1 MTFKYP
7 FTSFLLT
14 LLLLSC
20 SSAPLAPKIVKSK
33 LSKRAVNKC
42 IKKMKYYKL
51 LTSMA
56 NDKKYFHKIDATT
69 LDSLCTKSYKSTNR
83 FMNKHF
89 NRIGIILEQHPGNE
103 DKTQAIIE
111 GIKESLRNVDHKVK
125 GRFVIKKIAL
135 VKKKVNRVL
144 SNMILKDKVGIII
157 TWGQKKFI
165 KHIQRWQKGL
175 DIPTI
180 FISNKTKTGKNSFNV
195 FPNRKNYG
203 LEFIRTLKRKNI
215 KRIAILTPA
224 RHSKTPL
231 LRTIKYYLKKYG
243 ITVVEDVQYIKDDYT
258 SYDMACRKI
267 FTINRFARRTEYN
280 QILSSERKKAR
291 KEGFKLNKKLVFL
304 PARVDYDAIFIP
316 DDFKTVHYFTKLF
329 KYYQAKNVQLIGT
342 YQWRSDDL
350 LTPKEK
356 ILEGATFIDFLG
368 DYKNLPFKVSK
379 THTKDVSN
387 SFKTDYKLMGY
398 YTGLLGQMVLK
409 KSNNNK
415 SKIRSAL
422 RKAKI
427 NDNFIGKNKAFTNN
441 KFNWPSFAIEIKSNK
456 FKIISSKK

>member
-1 MTFKYP
+1 MIFKNL
-7 FTSFLLT
+7 SIFLILS
-14 LLLLSC
+14 LILLSC
-20 SSAPLAPKIVKSK
+20 GTAPVAPKKVKTK
-33 LSKRAVNKC
+33 LSKKAVSVC
-42 IKKMKYYKL
+42 IKKMRYYKL

-56 NDKKYFHKIDATT
+56 NDKKYFHKIESTT
-69 LDSLCTKSYKSTNR
+69 LKNLCTKGYISTNR

-89 NRIGIILEQHPGNE
+89 NRIGIILEQHPDNK
-103 DKTQAIIE
+103 DKTSAIIE
-111 GIKESLRNVDHKVK
+111 GIKESLKNVDHKIK
-125 GRFVIKKIAL
+125 GRFVIKKISL

-203 LEFIRTLKRKNI
+203 LEFIKTLKRKNI
-215 KRIAILTPA
+215 KSIAILTPQ
-224 RHSKTPL
+224 RHKKTPL
-231 LRTIKYYLKKYG
+231 LRTIKHYLKKYG
-243 ITVVEDVQYIKDDYT
+243 IRIVEDVQYIKDDFT

-267 FTINRFARRTEYN
+267 FTINRFTRRAEYNRILSTERRKARR
-280 QILSSERKKAR
+280 
-291 KEGFKLNKKLVFL
+291 EGFKLNKKLVFL

-316 DDFKTVHYFTKLF
+316 DDFKTVHHFTKLF

-368 DYKNLPFKVSK
+368 DYKNLPFKVSNVQ
-379 THTKDVSN
+379 TKDVSN
-387 SFKTDYKLMGY
+387 TFKTDYKLMGY

-415 SKIRSAL
+415 SKITVAL
-422 RKAKI
+422 KKAKI
-427 NDNFIGKNKAFTNN
+427 NDSFIGKSKAFTNN
-441 KFNWPSFAIEIKSNK
+441 KFNWPSFAIEIKSNQ
-456 FKIISSKK
+456 FKIMSSKR